1 MNSNKQDKMIQV
13 SLPLQVQDS
22 SENRRMALNTTT
34 PTHFSTFQ
42 LNKLEDI
49 FSYQKWPDK
58 TRVDVIAMECNLL
71 KEDVEVC
78 TIIFKLIIK
87 YMNLG
92 F

>member
-1 MNSNKQDKMIQV
+1 MNNYKQDKMIQV
-13 SLPLQVQDS
+13 SLPVLQVQES
-22 SENRRMALNTTT
+22 SENRRMTLTTIT

-42 LNKLEDI
+42 LNKLEEI

-78 TIIFKLIIK
+78 TIIYPSL
-87 YMNLG
+87 NQ
-92 F
+92 